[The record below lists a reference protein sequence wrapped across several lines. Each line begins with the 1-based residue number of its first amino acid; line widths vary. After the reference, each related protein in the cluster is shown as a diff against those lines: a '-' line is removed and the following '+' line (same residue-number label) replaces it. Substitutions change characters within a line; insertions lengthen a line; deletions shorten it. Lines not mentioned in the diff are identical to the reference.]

1 MSRDMNKSELTF
13 EWTPEAG
20 VDQDEVVKERK
31 SRWIESLQ
39 QDFYIDEAVSIL
51 EDLNINLDNSVA
63 QVKK

>member
-1 MSRDMNKSELTF
+1 
-13 EWTPEAG
+13 
-20 VDQDEVVKERK
+20 VKERK